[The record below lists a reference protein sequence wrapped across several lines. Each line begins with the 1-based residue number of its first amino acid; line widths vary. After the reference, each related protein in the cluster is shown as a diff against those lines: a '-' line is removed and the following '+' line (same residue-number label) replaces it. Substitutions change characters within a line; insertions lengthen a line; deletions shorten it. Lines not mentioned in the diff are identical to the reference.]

1 MGCCD
6 FFINMRWIEA
16 KGAITDFPTLVFEN
30 IVKKLIEKWKDF
42 FLDSNGKII
51 ECKRDK
57 TTKLFELLTE
67 LGDQEGYRVYSHSL
81 SESFLKEHKKK
92 HFVNWEW
99 LFDLCWYQEE
109 EGGYLLKSI
118 VLAVESE
125 WTKRRYISKEEK
137 NRGCTDTKDKYGAI
151 KYDFQ
156 KLLLPNTGMCL
167 MVFEANEEDRKEL
180 SNYFEKACSIY
191 DGNIPKILFIAFSKQ
206 DNTFF
211 YSYITKKNKK
221 YK

>member
-1 MGCCD
+1 MK
-6 FFINMRWIEA
+6 WVEA
-16 KGAITDFPTLVFEN
+16 KGAKTDLPIILFGD
-30 IVKKLIEKWKDF
+30 IVKELMKKWKDL

-51 ECKRDK
+51 EGKRDR

-67 LGDQEGYRVYSHSL
+67 LGSQKKYKVYAHGL
-81 SESFLKEHKKK
+81 SELFLEKHKNN
-92 HFVNWEW
+92 HFVNREW

-109 EGGYLLKSI
+109 EGGYFLKKM
-118 VLAVESE
+118 VLSVESE
-125 WTKRRYISKEEK
+125 WSKRRYISKEDK

-180 SNYFEKACSIY
+180 SNYFEDVCSIY
-191 DGNIPKILFIAFSKQ
+191 DGNIPEILFIAFSKQ

-211 YSYITKKNKK
+211 YSYIIKKQEHT
-221 YK
+221 

>member
-1 MGCCD
+1 MK
-6 FFINMRWIEA
+6 WVEA
-16 KGAITDFPTLVFEN
+16 KEAKSVPPGLFGY
-30 IVKKLIEKWKDF
+30 IVKELIKKWKDL

-51 ECKRDK
+51 EGKRDR

-67 LGDQEGYRVYSHSL
+67 LGSQKKYKVYSHGL
-81 SESFLKEHKKK
+81 LKPFLEKHKDK
-92 HFVNWEW
+92 HFVNREW

-109 EGGYLLKSI
+109 EGGYFLKKM

-125 WTKRRYISKEEK
+125 WSKRRYISKEDK

-156 KLLLPNTGMCL
+156 KLLIPNTGECL
-167 MVFEANEEDRKEL
+167 MVFEANEEDRTKL
-180 SNYFEKACSIY
+180 SNYFEKACSTY
-191 DGNIPKILFIAFSKQ
+191 DGSIPKILFIAFSKQ

-211 YSYITKKNKK
+211 ILILIK
-221 YK
+221 

>member
-1 MGCCD
+1 ME
-6 FFINMRWIEA
+6 WVEA
-16 KGAITDFPTLVFEN
+16 FESKVE
-30 IVKKLIEKWKDF
+30 VKLPESSKKAKDIIEKIKDNWKGT
-42 FLDSNGKII
+42 FLDGGKII
-51 ECKRDK
+51 KEGLR
-57 TTKLFELLTE
+57 TEKLFDLLTE
-67 LGDQEGYRVYSHSL
+67 LGDEKGYKVYSHGL
-81 SESFLKEHKKK
+81 SDSFLEKHKNN
-92 HFVNWEW
+92 HFVNREW

-109 EGGYLLKSI
+109 EGGYFLKKM

-125 WTKRRYISKEEK
+125 WSKRRYISKEDK

-156 KLLLPNTGMCL
+156 KLLIPNTGMCL

-191 DGNIPKILFIAFSKQ
+191 DGNIPEILFIAFSKQ

-211 YSYITKKNKK
+211 YSYIIKKQEHT
-221 YK
+221 